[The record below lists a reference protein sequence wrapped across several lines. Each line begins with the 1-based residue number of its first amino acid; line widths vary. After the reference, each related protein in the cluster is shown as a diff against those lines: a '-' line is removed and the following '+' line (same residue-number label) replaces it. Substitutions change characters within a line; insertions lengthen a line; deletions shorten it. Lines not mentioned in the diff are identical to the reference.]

1 MDVLPRK
8 GGIEVTRPDGPAV
21 QRDARD
27 GEVRRDV
34 SGTTDAA
41 TALGEDAQGHARRRG
56 SDQVR

>member
-1 MDVLPRK
+1 MDVVPRK

-27 GEVRRDV
+27 VEVRRDV
-34 SGTTDAA
+34 SGPAEA
-41 TALGEDAQGHARRRG
+41 STALGEDAQGNARRRG